1 MQETAASANARQ
13 SSATRGLRS
22 WSLTEQTGGRVAG
35 HAFDRDAL
43 EIGQDVAGPALI
55 IDTGTT
61 LMVPTG
67 FSARVVSA
75 GHLLLERDS
84 ARAVETAA

>member
-1 MQETAASANARQ
+1 MI
-13 SSATRGLRS
+13 
-22 WSLTEQTGGRVAG
+22 EQAGVRVAG
-35 HAFDRDAL
+35 RAFDRDAL

-67 FSARVVSA
+67 FTAHVMAA
-75 GHLLLERDS
+75 GHLLLQRN
-84 ARAVETAA
+84 AVEAVESAA